1 MTFFMKIL
9 FRSAEMERKNRLC
22 QIEGKG
28 ANNYDDDICLSFY
41 LVLLFYAFV
50 AVVTLVGPVT
60 LVIAPVFEQGGV
72 SRERL
77 WTRLTL

>member
-1 MTFFMKIL
+1 MQKKT
-9 FRSAEMERKNRLC
+9 RSFVNVMSENS
-22 QIEGKG
+22 
-28 ANNYDDDICLSFY
+28 NNYDNDICLSFY
-41 LVLLFYAFV
+41 LVYLFYAFV

-72 SRERL
+72 RGERL